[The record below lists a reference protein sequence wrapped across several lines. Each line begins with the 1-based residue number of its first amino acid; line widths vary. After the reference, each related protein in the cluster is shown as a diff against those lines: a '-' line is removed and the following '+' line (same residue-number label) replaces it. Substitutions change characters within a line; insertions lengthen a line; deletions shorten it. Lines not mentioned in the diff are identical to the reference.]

1 MSSKV
6 SLSKPLLSFIRVITV
21 FNYRFVVV
29 DQLNVLMLS
38 IYVTMSVVWFSV
50 YRLIITKL
58 KFYRSLAFFIK
69 ARIYKNKVIISI
81 VNAKFISHD
90 LQFVTASFFQK
101 LNSVRYGMKIP

>member
-38 IYVTMSVVWFSV
+38 IYVTMSVV
-50 YRLIITKL
+50 
-58 KFYRSLAFFIK
+58 
-69 ARIYKNKVIISI
+69 
-81 VNAKFISHD
+81 
-90 LQFVTASFFQK
+90 
-101 LNSVRYGMKIP
+101 